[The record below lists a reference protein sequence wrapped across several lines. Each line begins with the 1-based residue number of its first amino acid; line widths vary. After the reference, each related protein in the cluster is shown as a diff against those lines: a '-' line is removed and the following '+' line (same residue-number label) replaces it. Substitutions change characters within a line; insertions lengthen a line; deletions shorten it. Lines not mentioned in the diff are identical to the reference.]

1 MTVYWPGLIAVVLL
15 YVAVFAVGAWAG
27 KQSKGDS
34 AEELLLAGRSL
45 PLWIGLLTMTATW
58 VGGAYINGTAS
69 LTYSAG
75 ALYGA
80 QAGLGYA
87 VSLVLG
93 GLFFARTMRKA
104 GYTTLVDPLEQRYG
118 RGAAAVLMLP
128 AVLAELFWSAAVLV
142 ALGTTFAVVLGIED
156 RTLAI
161 LVSSAVA
168 VGYTVLGGLRAV
180 AYTDVIQMFLILGG
194 LLVAIPFAVSAAGGF
209 GALDPGSFALVDP
222 AGTPAVALL
231 GLEVPFSRAAV
242 SYADF
247 FILLALGGIPWNVYF
262 QRVLSARDENAA
274 AGLSIAAGFACA
286 LMMVPPLVLGLAAQQ
301 IDWSVALQG
310 SGLDP
315 EAFVA
320 AMQRDATEV
329 LPNLMRYAIP
339 QWVGVIGLG
348 AVSAAVM
355 SSVDSSIL
363 SGASLVAW
371 NGVRQLIDPTLDGDR
386 MARLVRILIVVL
398 GAAATVIA
406 LTVGNIGALWYLCGD
421 IVYCVLFPQL
431 TLALF
436 DPRSNRTGALAGLAI
451 SLLLRLGGGEATL
464 GLPAFLPWPDW
475 GVDTPFPFRT
485 VAMLGGLLTAVIV
498 SRLTGA
504 ADPPRPRP

>member
-1 MTVYWPGLIAVVLL
+1 MYWPGLIAVVLL

-27 KQSKGDS
+27 RQSKGNDS

-75 ALYGA
+75 ALYGG

-93 GLFFARTMRKA
+93 GMFFAKTMRRA

-118 RGAAAVLMLP
+118 KQAAAVLMVP

-161 LVSSAVA
+161 LISSAVA

-194 LLVAIPFAVSAAGGF
+194 LLVAIPFAVDAAGGM
-209 GALDPGSFALVDP
+209 GALDPGSFALADP
-222 AGTPAVALL
+222 AGVSS
-231 GLEVPFSRAAV
+231 GLPLSRAAI
-242 SYADF
+242 SYIDF
-247 FILLALGGIPWNVYF
+247 FALLALGGIPWNVYF
-262 QRVLSARDENAA
+262 QRVLSARDEAA
-274 AGLSIAAGFACA
+274 AQQLSIAAGVLCA
-286 LMMVPPLVLGLAAQQ
+286 VMAVPPMILGLAAQQ
-301 IDWSVALQG
+301 IDWTVALQG
-310 SGLDP
+310 SGIEP
-315 EAFVA
+315 QAFVT
-320 AMQRDATEV
+320 AMQADATEV

-436 DPRSNRTGALAGLAI
+436 DPKANRMGSLAGLAT
-451 SLLLRLGGGEATL
+451 SVLLRLGGGEPTL

-475 GVDTPFPFRT
+475 GIDTPFPFRT
-485 VAMLGGLLTAVIV
+485 LAMLTGLLVAVAV
-498 SRLTGA
+498 SRATTSI
-504 ADPPRPRP
+504 DPPRPRP